1 MYSIAQ
7 RFRGLISFA
16 VLAALV
22 AATLLG
28 GAASAQEQEEVQ
40 VAASPVP
47 LGPAVPPELTDFAND
62 WPAPNGDLAAT
73 RDAKG
78 SPIDAANVS
87 DLEVAWTFDVEA
99 TGAFGGMTAPPLVL
113 GDTVYLQDMQSN
125 VFALDRATG
134 EVKWEKRY
142 DIGTVGPNGLAAG
155 YGRIVGT
162 IGDTAEVFALDADS
176 GAEFWRVKL
185 SNNLGEGIDMA
196 PIVHNSFVYVSTVP
210 GNNVAFYRGGQK
222 GIFFALDA
230 SSGHTVWQFDTTT
243 DGLWGNARTNSG
255 GGLWYPP
262 SIDEAGNIYFGV
274 GNAAPWP
281 GNSEYP
287 NASSRPGPNDYAS
300 SMVSLDPTTGSLRW
314 YYNAKPHD
322 LFDLDFQLTPV
333 LVDTEIDGATTP
345 LTIGGGKTGTV
356 VAANRETGEIVW
368 EVPVGIHQNDEL
380 QEIPEGETVEVY
392 PGILGG
398 VETPMA
404 YADGVLFVPVV
415 NLPTSFTSTSFDPA
429 SLDLTRG
436 TGELAALNVTDGS
449 TKWQVDLP
457 QAIFSGVA
465 VANDVVFTAT
475 LDGVIRAVS
484 AESGE
489 ELWTYQ
495 AGSGVNA
502 PPTVAGDMLIVPAAG
517 FLIPPAGA
525 EGDAAATPAASPAE
539 EAPTNQVI
547 AFRLPGGESPA
558 ATPAA
563 TEAVA
568 AAAPATRA
576 QSEEAE
582 EAGSPVAD
590 AAAGEVVANV
600 ARLAYDPATIEVA
613 AGTTVTWTNNDVVE
627 HTVTHEPASGEPL
640 FDSGLF
646 APGESW
652 SYTFETPGAYDY
664 ACIPHP
670 FMVGQVIVT

>member
-1 MYSIAQ
+1 MDSVAS
-7 RFRGLISFA
+7 RFRMPITLTL
-16 VLAALV
+16 LAALV
-22 AATLLG
+22 AAALVGTVG
-28 GAASAQEQEEVQ
+28 SAQEQEETQ
-40 VAASPVP
+40 IAASPVP
-47 LGPAVPPELTDFAND
+47 LGSAVPPEIADFAND
-62 WPAPNGDLAAT
+62 WPAPHGDLAAT
-73 RDAKG
+73 RDAKD
-78 SPIDAANVS
+78 SAIDSSNVA
-87 DLEVAWTFDVEA
+87 DLDVAWTFEVEA
-99 TGAFGGMTAPPLVL
+99 TGAFGGMTSPPLVV
-113 GDTVYLQDMQSN
+113 GDTVYVQDMQSN

-185 SNNLGEGIDMA
+185 SNNVGEGVDMA
-196 PIVHNSFVYVSTVP
+196 PLVHNNFVYVSTVP
-210 GNNVAFYRGGQK
+210 GNNIAFYRGGQK
-222 GIFFALDA
+222 GIFYALDA

-243 DGLWGNARTNSG
+243 DNLWGNARTNSG

-262 SIDEAGNIYFGV
+262 SVDEDGNIYFGV

-281 GNSEYP
+281 GNSEFP

-300 SMVSLDPTTGSLRW
+300 SMVSLDPETGSLRW

-333 LVDTEIDGATTP
+333 LVDAEIDGATVP
-345 LTIGGGKTGTV
+345 LAIGAGKTGTV
-356 VAANRETGEIVW
+356 VAANRETGEVVW
-368 EVPVGIHQNDEL
+368 EVPVGIHQNDDL

-392 PGILGG
+392 PGVLGG

-415 NLPTSFTSTSFDPA
+415 NLPGSYTSTGFDGA
-429 SLDLTRG
+429 SLDLSRG
-436 TGELAALNVTDGS
+436 TGELAALNVADGS
-449 TKWQVDLP
+449 TTWQVDLP
-457 QAIFSGVA
+457 QAVFSGVA

-484 AESGE
+484 AETGE

-525 EGDAAATPAASPAE
+525 EEEAATPEASPAE
-539 EAPTNQVI
+539 EAPVNQVI
-547 AFRLPGGESPA
+547 AFRLPGGDGVA

-563 TEAVA
+563 AETEAV
-568 AAAPATRA
+568 T
-576 QSEEAE
+576 EEATPAE
-582 EAGSPVAD
+582 VDEGGTLAAVA
-590 AAAGEVVANV
+590 ATGEVVVDIAQ
-600 ARLAYDPATIEVA
+600 LAYNPVDIEVA
-613 AGTTVTWTNNDVVE
+613 AGTTVTWTNSDIVE
-627 HTVTHEPASGEPL
+627 HTVTHTPESGDPL
-640 FDSGLF
+640 FASDLF
-646 APGESW
+646 GPGESW
-652 SYTFETPGAYDY
+652 RYTFETPGAYEY
-664 ACIPHP
+664 FCIPHP
-670 FMVGQVIVT
+670 FMVGRVIVT